1 VSYLYWDDLQT
12 RWNDNDVYGHMN
24 NVIHY
29 SMMDTL
35 VNMWLIREAGFDPR
49 TSQVIGL
56 CVASNCSYKAESAF
70 PDVIRV
76 GLRIGKLGRSSV
88 RYELGLFKGDTL
100 IAEGEFTHVF
110 VDRETRRPV
119 EIGSPMR
126 DAMEKLVIA

>member
-29 SMMDTL
+29 SMMDTA
-35 VNMWLIREAGFDPR
+35 VNTWMIREVGFDPR
-49 TSQVIGL
+49 TSPVIGL
-56 CVASNCSYKAESAF
+56 CVASSCNYLAESAF

-88 RYELGLFKGDTL
+88 RYELGLFRGETL
-100 IAEGEFTHVF
+100 VAEGEFTHVF

-119 EIGSPMR
+119 EITSPMR
-126 DAMEKLVIA
+126 DAMEKLVTA

>member
-49 TSQVIGL
+49 HSQVIGL
-56 CVASNCSYKAESAF
+56 CVASNCSYKAEAAF
-70 PDVIRV
+70 PDMIRV
-76 GLRIGKLGRSSV
+76 GLRIGRLGRSSV
-88 RYELGLFKGDTL
+88 RYELGLFRDDTL

-110 VDRETRRPV
+110 VDRQTRRPV

-126 DAMEKLVIA
+126 EAMEKLVVA